1 MTALTSKET
10 KSQGKCTITTIL
22 GTMNSNRLKF
32 TSSALGSTSS
42 TASAP
47 TSPQRVAA
55 LISVLVLWSTLNS
68 STMRLLSFFAM
79 TKASSYILS
88 MLGVQRHTNIQCRQ

>member
-10 KSQGKCTITTIL
+10 KSQGKRTITIII
-22 GTMNSNRLKF
+22 GTMNSNKIKF
-32 TSSALGSTSS
+32 TSSALESTLS

-47 TSPQRVAA
+47 TSLQPVAA
-55 LISVLVLWSTLNS
+55 LISVLVLWSISNS

-79 TKASSYILS
+79 TKVSSHIFATRVCS
-88 MLGVQRHTNIQCRQ
+88 MAY